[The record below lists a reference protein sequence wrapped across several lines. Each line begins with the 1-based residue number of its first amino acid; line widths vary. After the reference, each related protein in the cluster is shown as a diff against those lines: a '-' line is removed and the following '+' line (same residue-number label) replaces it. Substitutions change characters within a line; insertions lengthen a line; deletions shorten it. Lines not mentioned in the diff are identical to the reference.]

1 MIEGVDKIDAFR
13 RNPDFDELIQLQKQ
27 TGSISKNALKPAVF
41 LGRNEFCLR
50 IPLGKRSC
58 FPNHSAIQKSI
69 CLQFAA
75 FFYLERRKFINSLFL
90 CCLKKP
96 YRYSTLRLL
105 WPRLRLHRSYWDLYS
120 PCHCILS
127 CFSIFRRYR

>member
-41 LGRNEFCLR
+41 LGRNEFWLR

-58 FPNHSAIQKSI
+58 FPNPSAIQKSI

-75 FFYLERRKFINSLFL
+75 FFN
-90 CCLKKP
+90 
-96 YRYSTLRLL
+96 
-105 WPRLRLHRSYWDLYS
+105 
-120 PCHCILS
+120 
-127 CFSIFRRYR
+127 

>member
-50 IPLGKRSC
+50 IPLGKLSC
-58 FPNHSAIQKSI
+58 FPNPSANLKSV
-69 CLQFAA
+69 CLQSEAYVNTYA
-75 FFYLERRKFINSLFL
+75 FLI
-90 CCLKKP
+90 
-96 YRYSTLRLL
+96 
-105 WPRLRLHRSYWDLYS
+105 
-120 PCHCILS
+120 
-127 CFSIFRRYR
+127 